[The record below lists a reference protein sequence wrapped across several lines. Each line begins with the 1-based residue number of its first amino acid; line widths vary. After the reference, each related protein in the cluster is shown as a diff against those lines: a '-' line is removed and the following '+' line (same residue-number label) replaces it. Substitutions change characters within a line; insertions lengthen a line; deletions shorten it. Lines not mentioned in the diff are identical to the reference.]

1 MRSWIAVT
9 AATILLAAGCG
20 GDTPQPAPSATASAT
35 RTPTAVLPLTGTPA
49 PDGSVP
55 ARPALV
61 VKVDNT
67 GNARPQLG
75 LSAADLVVEELVE
88 GGLTRLAVMFHSS
101 LPPAVVPVRSVR
113 TTDIGI
119 VAPTGGVLVGSGG
132 ASRVLADIDAAGIE
146 VVTEGDPGMSRDRS
160 RRAPYNVV
168 LDAGAA
174 LGAFGGMTAPATP
187 YLPWAG
193 PDAAAPEGTSA
204 TTAAVRFSAAHTTRW
219 QWSDG
224 HWLQA
229 DDLAAAGDGFRPVNL
244 LVLRVTTRDAGYVD
258 PAGNPV
264 PETVLEGS
272 GEALLLTGGQVV
284 NGRWS
289 KSSLAAPLQL
299 RDLTGAA
306 LTVPPGR
313 TWIELVPEAGSV
325 EIG

>member
-1 MRSWIAVT
+1 
-9 AATILLAAGCG
+9 
-20 GDTPQPAPSATASAT
+20 
-35 RTPTAVLPLTGTPA
+35 
-49 PDGSVP
+49 
-55 ARPALV
+55 
-61 VKVDNT
+61 
-67 GNARPQLG
+67 
-75 LSAADLVVEELVE
+75 
-88 GGLTRLAVMFHSS
+88 
-101 LPPAVVPVRSVR
+101 VPVRSVR

-132 ASRVLADIDAAGIE
+132 ARRVLAAIDAAGIE

-168 LDAGAA
+168 LDPGAA
-174 LGAFGGMTAPATP
+174 LGPFGGMTAPATP

-193 PDAAAPEGTSA
+193 ADSVAPEGTSA
-204 TTAAVRFSAAHTTRW
+204 TTAAVRFSPAHTTRW

-229 DDLAAAGDGFRPVNL
+229 DDLAAAGDEFRPANL
-244 LVLRVTTRDAGYVD
+244 LVLRVTTRDAGYLD

-272 GEALLLTGGQVV
+272 GEAFLLTSGRVV
-284 NGRWS
+284 DGRWS
-289 KSSLAAPLQL
+289 KAALTAPLQL

-306 LTVPPGR
+306 LTVPPGP